1 MQETKYVALLRGIN
15 TGGHKQIL
23 MKDLQVLFNEMG
35 FKNVETYIQ
44 SGNVIF
50 NSSIKNR
57 NEIIKKIESD
67 IENKYGFQVNVI
79 LRSKE
84 DLAQIINDIAEFH
97 LDGNDEKIYIA
108 CLSDNP
114 QNNYKEK
121 MKPNQWNQVQA
132 KIYGKQLLI
141 CVLENKISDT
151 QFTNNVIEKTLG
163 VSSTMRNLNSIR
175 KIYGIMVK

>member
-15 TGGHKQIL
+15 TGGHKKIL
-23 MKDLQVLFNEMG
+23 MKALQVLFNEMG

-84 DLAQIINDIAEFH
+84 DLAQIIYDIAEFH
-97 LDGNDEKIYIA
+97 LDGNDEKII
-108 CLSDNP
+108 L
-114 QNNYKEK
+114 
-121 MKPNQWNQVQA
+121 
-132 KIYGKQLLI
+132 
-141 CVLENKISDT
+141 
-151 QFTNNVIEKTLG
+151 
-163 VSSTMRNLNSIR
+163 
-175 KIYGIMVK
+175 